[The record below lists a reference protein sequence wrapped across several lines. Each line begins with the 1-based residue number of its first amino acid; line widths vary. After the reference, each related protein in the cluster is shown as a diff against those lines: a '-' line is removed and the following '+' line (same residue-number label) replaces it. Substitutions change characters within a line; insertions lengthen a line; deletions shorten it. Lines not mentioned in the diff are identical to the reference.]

1 MPASPSPF
9 FGRARVRGSPA
20 WLQDPHPCPVPQE
33 ERERPNA
40 YSDDGGKAMS
50 THFFGIKDWTF
61 SYSHSVGRNEFAGT
75 GFRNPVDLALGADD
89 VVYVINRS
97 YENRP
102 DGIHVTVCT
111 LNEEYI
117 TEFGSAGEGDGQFTW
132 PTSIALDKDGNVYVA
147 DEWLNRIS
155 IFDKDGTFLSKWA
168 QPGSADGELNK
179 PAGLAIADSTMYVS
193 DSR

>member
-1 MPASPSPF
+1 MLSMLFPLPSGEGEGVPSRHVRPLTPALSQ
-9 FGRARVRGSPA
+9 R
-20 WLQDPHPCPVPQE
+20 D
-33 ERERPNA
+33 RENA
-40 YSDDGGKAMS
+40 LDNDEGHAMS

-61 SYSHSVGRNEFAGT
+61 TYSHSVGRNEFAGT
-75 GFRNPVDLALGADD
+75 GFRNPVDLALAPDD
-89 VVYVINRS
+89 MVYVLNRS

-102 DGIHVTVCT
+102 DGIHVTVVT

-155 IFDKDGTFLSKWA
+155 IFDKDGTFLS
-168 QPGSADGELNK
+168 
-179 PAGLAIADSTMYVS
+179 
-193 DSR
+193 